1 MYFTKDKLIE
11 QIKCIGHGL
20 INNAENMVTE
30 LENKSNVYISI
41 SFTPDNL
48 PSISVSTDFIPQTLI
63 EYYKNNS

>member
-11 QIKCIGHGL
+11 QIKCVGQGL

-30 LENKSNVYISI
+30 LENKSNIYIGI
-41 SFTPDNL
+41 SFTPDSL
-48 PSISVSTDFIPQTLI
+48 PSISVNISFLPKTLI